1 MEVTL
6 EGGCPCQ
13 KEGTDHRFSS
23 CDWMVP
29 FLGDTLATGDL
40 LGFKNESDYKGV
52 NYAYSTFNTNTS
64 THHAVY
70 QLPNGKAHS

>member
-1 MEVTL
+1 MPSTEMLILIVRLGEV
-6 EGGCPCQ
+6 
-13 KEGTDHRFSS
+13 S
-23 CDWMVP
+23 
-29 FLGDTLATGDL
+29 FLGDTLATVDL
-40 LGFKNESDYKGV
+40 LGFKNESDYRGV